1 MRTIFLDR
9 DGVINENLST
19 HVKSWSEFRFIPHA
33 LTALRW
39 LRQAHVRVFVVTN
52 QAIVNRGLVSPA
64 MLDDIHARMIAR
76 VEAAGGWITDI
87 RYCPHDDHEHCT
99 CRKPRPG
106 MLLDLA
112 REWGVDLSETYF
124 VGDALTDVAAAHAAG
139 CGAIMVRTG
148 RGDEQL
154 RHAQA
159 HLHQPDYV
167 APNLLS
173 AVQWFILNES
183 RELVPALGAAD

>member
-9 DGVINENLST
+9 DGVINENLPH

-39 LRQAHVRVFVVTN
+39 LRQANVRVFVVTN
-52 QAIVNRGLVSPA
+52 QAIVNRGLASPA
-64 MLDDIHARMIAR
+64 LIDDIHARMTAH
-76 VEAAGGWITDI
+76 VETAGGWITDV
-87 RYCPHDDHEHCT
+87 RYCPHDDHEHCH
-99 CRKPRPG
+99 CRKPKPG

-112 REWGVDLSETYF
+112 RDWEIDLSETYF

-148 RGDEQL
+148 RGAEQL
-154 RHAQA
+154 QLAQA
-159 HLHQPDYV
+159 QLYQPDYV
-167 APNLLS
+167 ATNLLA
-173 AVQWFILNES
+173 AVKWFILNENHK
-183 RELVPALGAAD
+183 LMQTLGAAD